1 MTALETITAKAQ
13 EKGLRFLVIGGHAV
27 MAHGFARSTYDLD
40 LLVRANER
48 EQWLQL
54 LKEAG
59 ATVHSSGKSFI
70 QFQPTTVFPE
80 TADLMLVND
89 QTFEQFW
96 IDSIVPVPP
105 DSYGETR
112 FVSLNHLI
120 ALKCHAIKHGHA
132 GRVEKD
138 VDDILELVK
147 INKVDIA
154 DEKFRQLILKH
165 GLPELYDK
173 IKRVLGQ

>member
-40 LLVRANER
+40 LLVRANEQ
-48 EQWLQL
+48 EQWQEL
-54 LKEAG
+54 LKKAG
-59 ATVHSSGKSFI
+59 ATIHSVGTSFI
-70 QFQPTTVFPE
+70 QFQPTAAFPE
-80 TADLMLVND
+80 TTDLMLVND
-89 QTFEQFW
+89 HTFEQLW
-96 IDSIVPVPP
+96 TDSFVPAEG
-105 DSYGETR
+105 YEQTR

-147 INKVDIA
+147 VNKVDVL

-165 GLPELYDK
+165 GLPTLYDK

>member
-1 MTALETITAKAQ
+1 MTALETIAARAE

-40 LLVRANER
+40 LLVRANEQ

-54 LKEAG
+54 LKEVG
-59 ATVHSSGKSFI
+59 ATVHSTGKSFI

-80 TADLMLVND
+80 TTDLMLVND
-89 QTFEQFW
+89 QTFQQLW
-96 IDSIVPVPP
+96 SDSIVPAEG
-105 DSYGETR
+105 YGQTR

-165 GLPELYDK
+165 GLPKLYDK

>member
-1 MTALETITAKAQ
+1 MTALETITTKAR
-13 EKGLRFLVIGGHAV
+13 EKGLRFLVIGGYAV

-40 LLVRANER
+40 LLVRSDEQ
-48 EQWLQL
+48 EQWSQL

-59 ATVHSSGKSFI
+59 ASVHSAGKSFI
-70 QFQPTTVFPE
+70 QFQPSEAFPE
-80 TADLMLVND
+80 TIDLMLVND
-89 QTFEQFW
+89 QTFEQLW
-96 IDSIVPVPP
+96 NESIIPTEA
-105 DSYGETR
+105 YGQTR

-138 VDDILELVK
+138 VDDVLELVK
-147 INKVDIA
+147 INKVDVTA
-154 DEKFRQLILKH
+154 ENFRQLILKH
-165 GLPELYDK
+165 GPPELYDK